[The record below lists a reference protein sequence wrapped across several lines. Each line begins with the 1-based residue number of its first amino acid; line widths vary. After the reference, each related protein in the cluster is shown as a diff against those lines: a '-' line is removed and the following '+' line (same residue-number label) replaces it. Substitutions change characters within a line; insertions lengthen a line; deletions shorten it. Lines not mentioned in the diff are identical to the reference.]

1 MQTQDDPTQL
11 DAFDRQIAN
20 ARRRLKAL
28 RRQGQDLSPAQAA
41 LFEEMMEAFSAT
53 VEELQVAGEELHYQ
67 NEALVE
73 AYEDLDTARRRY
85 QDLFEFAP
93 DGYLV
98 TDIEGGIR
106 EANRAAAALFGVK
119 RSFIVG
125 KLLSFFV
132 ELQDQAR
139 FRDQFDRF
147 LQEVTSQEEEE
158 ASRRT
163 EWEMQMGA
171 GRGDFP
177 AGLTVAPIWD
187 PAQGQ
192 PGRLTGLRWLVRDIS
207 ASKRAEERE
216 RLLAEKRRQQA
227 LLERLLA
234 VAPVGIVATDR
245 QGRITLTN
253 RTAERLY
260 ARPVPRGEAY
270 GSHATLQLC
279 YPDGAPYAP
288 RDLPLTRA
296 ALDGE
301 ATHNLEMV
309 IRQPD
314 GQRRDLLVSAAPIRT
329 AAGEMTGAVA
339 AFQDITEFKQL
350 QRELRTNQ
358 DWLQL
363 ALAVAE
369 MGTWHWD
376 LDADLDTRDGG
387 LNRILGL
394 EAQESTQPVGD
405 FIARIHPD
413 DRAMVEVEIQRALDE
428 GGLSQVE
435 CRIVRPDGEV
445 RWIRDRGQVF
455 ADPAS
460 PVDGPPAYM
469 AGAVVDITER
479 MAARQA
485 LRRHTENLER
495 LVAQRTAE
503 LEASYARFRAIFE
516 EAAIGIALVDEQGR
530 VVTGN
535 PALQRILG
543 YDEEELIGISLASLT
558 HPDNVR
564 DDMALYNALMA
575 GERDYYG
582 VQGRYIRK
590 DGQSI
595 HANLTVSLVR
605 WHQVQARFAIV
616 MVEDI
621 TEWKQA
627 QAALV
632 QAEKLSLTG
641 RMVASLVH
649 EINNPLQSVVGYLSL
664 AQEMVADCQL
674 EEAGDT
680 CRYLDVAIQE
690 LKRTAGIVNRVR
702 DFNRAPSES
711 EKQPTDVN
719 AMIGRILTLSEKFCG
734 DHHVEVVW
742 EPGEDLPLLPLARD
756 RVHQV
761 FLNLVLNAVDA
772 MPEGGELRITTART
786 EDPEGVRISFADSG
800 EGIPVDEMPHLFEP
814 FHTTKAEGLGLGLYV
829 SQRIVRDHGGRID
842 VESTEGAGA
851 TFTVWLPA

>member
-11 DAFDRQIAN
+11 DAFDRQIAG
-20 ARRRLKAL
+20 ARQRLKAL
-28 RRQGQDLSPAQAA
+28 RRQGQGLSPAQEA
-41 LFEEMMEAFSAT
+41 LFEEMLEAFSAT
-53 VEELQVAGEELHYQ
+53 VEELQVAGEELHHQ

-98 TDIEGGIR
+98 TDTEGGIR
-106 EANRAAAALFGVK
+106 AANRAAAALFGVK

-125 KLLSFFV
+125 KSLSFFV
-132 ELQDQAR
+132 EPQDQAR

-147 LQEVTSQEEEE
+147 LQEVMIQNRE
-158 ASRRT
+158 ADVRRS
-163 EWEMQMGA
+163 EWEMRMGSEH
-171 GRGDFP
+171 GDFP
-177 AGLTVAPIWD
+177 AALTVAPMWN
-187 PAQGQ
+187 QQ
-192 PGRLTGLRWLVRDIS
+192 NRLSGLRWLVRDIS

-227 LLERLLA
+227 LQERLLA

-253 RTAERLY
+253 QTAERLY
-260 ARPVPRGEAY
+260 ARPIPRGEAY
-270 GSHATLQLC
+270 ESHAALQLC
-279 YPDGAPYAP
+279 YPDGTPYAP

-329 AAGEMTGAVA
+329 ADGEVTGAVG

-350 QRELRTNQ
+350 RRELRTSQ

-363 ALAVAE
+363 ALSVAE
-369 MGTWHWD
+369 IGTWHWD
-376 LDADLDTRDGG
+376 LDTDLDTRDAG

-405 FIARIHPD
+405 FIACVHPD
-413 DRAMVEVEIQRALDE
+413 DRAMVEAEIQRALDE
-428 GGLSQVE
+428 GGSYQVE

-445 RWIRDRGQVF
+445 RWIRDQGRVF
-455 ADPAS
+455 AD
-460 PVDGPPAYM
+460 PAYM

-503 LEASYARFRAIFE
+503 LEASYARFQAIFE
-516 EAAIGIALVDEQGR
+516 EAAIGIALVDQQGR
-530 VVTGN
+530 VVSSN

-543 YDEEELIGISLASLT
+543 YNEEELIDMSLASLT
-558 HPDNVR
+558 HPDNVG

-575 GERDYYG
+575 GERDYYR
-582 VQGRYIRK
+582 VQGRYIHK
-590 DGQSI
+590 NGQPI

-616 MVEDI
+616 MIEDI
-621 TEWKQA
+621 TERKEA

-719 AMIGRILTLSEKFCG
+719 AMITRILTLSEKFCH
-734 DHHVEVVW
+734 DHYVEVVW
-742 EPGEDLPLLPLARD
+742 EPGEDLPLLPLALD

-761 FLNLVLNAVDA
+761 FLNLVLNAIDA

-800 EGIPVDEMPHLFEP
+800 EGIPVDEMAHLFEP
-814 FHTTKAEGLGLGLYV
+814 FHTTKSEGLGLGLYV